1 MKKKITLIAIAV
13 VLLLLAAVGV
23 SWWMRADSLSGAD
36 GWGHG
41 RLGDSERAYYVSRV
55 NRIIANWQQMAMDAR
70 RSEDGHVAE
79 PYHTFLV
86 IDKTEQAVWI
96 KQAGRVDRTNYT
108 ELPQGMQWEIH
119 RSAPEG
125 SRRLPEKARFKIR
138 GVYSKPILA
147 ERFYLVGRGHRLGN
161 MHIHFHFDTGSIG
174 SGYGSG
180 QFQAQP
186 YQGRPVDEDGCY
198 GSIVVTDDE
207 YETYRL
213 TLTADANAAALK
225 GASET
230 GPAVA
235 ENLRNWLAVEKQLYL
250 EIDRQVGLERF
261 DLKSLEIEPGPDYSA
276 AHAEVRATQQ
286 SGLRRILGG
295 GLFAETYLKMHYLG
309 GGVWY
314 AKTWPHPARPIRL
327 GRQLDLEFLISA
339 GKDMPA
345 SEQDDWLDEGREK
358 QQPVPRPPSPW
369 RVTLPNGATVEFI
382 GICENPSAGKTWW
395 GPDGSPLDY
404 APYVNVELY
413 GPVRDDRKIY
423 EIVWR
428 VDWPAHQGGS
438 RMRWS
443 AEGSV
448 GTYSRQIAD
457 RYGSRLIGG
466 LHAEGYAFDKA
477 REMTTLTLGSKLGDQ
492 DYETVVFKNLSLV
505 PGKDPGFRIE
515 LQEE

>member
-1 MKKKITLIAIAV
+1 MAV
-13 VLLLLAAVGV
+13 ALLLLVAVGV
-23 SWWMRADSLSGAD
+23 SWWMTADSLSGAD

-41 RLGDSERAYYVSRV
+41 RLRESERAYYVSRV
-55 NRIIANWQQMAMDAR
+55 NRIIANWQHMAMDAP
-70 RSEDGHVAE
+70 RSEDGRVAE
-79 PYHTFLV
+79 PYHTSLV
-86 IDKTEQAVWI
+86 IDTTEQAVWI
-96 KQAGRVDRTNYT
+96 ERAGRVDRSNYT
-108 ELPQGMQWEIH
+108 ELPSGMRWEIH

-125 SRRLPEKARFKIR
+125 NRRLPEKARFKIR
-138 GVYSKPILA
+138 GVYSKRILP
-147 ERFYLVGRGHRLGN
+147 EMLYLVGRGRRLGN
-161 MHIHFHFDTGSIG
+161 MHIYFHFDAGSIG

-186 YQGRPVDEDGCY
+186 YQGRSPDKDNCY
-198 GSIVVTDDE
+198 GSIVVTDNE

-213 TLTADANAAALK
+213 TLAADPNAVALAQ
-225 GASET
+225 ASKT
-230 GPAVA
+230 GPIMA

-261 DLKSLEIEPGPDYSA
+261 DLKSLEIEPGPDYKA

-295 GLFAETYLKMHYLG
+295 GLSAEAYLKLDYLG
-309 GGVWY
+309 DDVWY
-314 AKTWPHPARPIRL
+314 AKAWPHPDRPIRL
-327 GRQLDLEFLISA
+327 GRQLDLEFLISV
-339 GKDMPA
+339 GKDIPA
-345 SEQDDWLDEGREK
+345 SEQDSWLDKGREK

-404 APYVNVELY
+404 APYVNPEPY

-428 VDWPAHQGGS
+428 VDWPAHQGSSG
-438 RMRWS
+438 MRYS
-443 AEGSV
+443 VEGSV

-457 RYGSRLIGG
+457 RYGNRLIGG

-477 REMTTLTLGSKLGDQ
+477 REMTTLTLRLKLGDQ
-492 DYETVVFKNLSLV
+492 DYETVVFENISLV
-505 PGKDPGFRIE
+505 PGKDPGFEIE
-515 LQEE
+515 LQDE